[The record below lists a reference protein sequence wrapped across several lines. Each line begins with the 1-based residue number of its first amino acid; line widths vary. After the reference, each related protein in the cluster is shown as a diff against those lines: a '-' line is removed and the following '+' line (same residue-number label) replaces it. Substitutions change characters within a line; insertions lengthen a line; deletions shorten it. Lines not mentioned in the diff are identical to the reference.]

1 MKTYYI
7 EGFGI
12 FPIAGI
18 TTTPPMNFNQ
28 SICNYT
34 QEGRKLIHNNLQFI
48 DYEVLRYLIENP
60 VQNQTTEYNDNRI
73 SLYVGQNGLC
83 VITGEFLEIGNM
95 EVHHK
100 IPKSQQGTDEY
111 KNLIYVKYNIH
122 KLIHS
127 TKPDTIQKYL
137 NKENLDKKAL
147 KKLNVLRKKVGN
159 HII

>member
-1 MKTYYI
+1 
-7 EGFGI
+7 
-12 FPIAGI
+12 
-18 TTTPPMNFNQ
+18 MNFNQ
-28 SICNYT
+28 NICNYT